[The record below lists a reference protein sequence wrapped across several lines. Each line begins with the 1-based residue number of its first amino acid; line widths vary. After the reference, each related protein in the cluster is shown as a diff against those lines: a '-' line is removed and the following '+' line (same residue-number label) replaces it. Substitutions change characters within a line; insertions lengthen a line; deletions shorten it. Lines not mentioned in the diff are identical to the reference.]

1 MKPLR
6 IGIDVHSIGSQ
17 NGGNQTYYHELVR
30 ALAET
35 PREHHFILY
44 YTKRGALTSIGEQDS
59 VRLTRLWPSHRL
71 LRIPLT
77 LPWLAQHDRL
87 DIFHAQYIVPPL
99 LNCKTVTTIPDIAYE
114 HFPQFFPFQQ
124 KAWLKTLVPRS
135 ARRADHIITVSE
147 HSKRDLIGTY
157 GIEEHK
163 ITVTYEGAGAA
174 FRPIDRQQA
183 KHRLAHRYQIVDDF
197 ILYVGRLQAR
207 KNIGRLV
214 GAYSRLRKSGYGH
227 KLVLVGKADSPFQ
240 PVLSRIRELRLEN
253 DILLRG
259 YVPDE
264 DLPCF
269 YSAADVFVYPSFYE
283 GFGLPVL
290 ESMACGTPVVTSQGS
305 SLDEIAGNAALFIDP
320 LDEQSITDALKQLLG
335 DPQLARRLAQD
346 GLRRSRK
353 FSFRTAAQQT
363 IDVYERVMQDERP
376 MVVHGN

>member
-30 ALAET
+30 ALAQA

-44 YTKRGALTSIGEQDS
+44 YTKPGALNSLGEQDS
-59 VRLTRLWPSHRL
+59 LSLKRLCPSHRL

-114 HFPQFFPFQQ
+114 HFPQFFPVQQ
-124 KAWLKTLVPRS
+124 RAWLRTLVPRS

-147 HSKRDLIGTY
+147 YSKRDIIGTY
-157 GIEEHK
+157 GIEGHK

-174 FRPIDRQQA
+174 FRPIDRQKA
-183 KHRLAHRYQIVDDF
+183 KDRLADKYQINDDF
-197 ILYVGRLQAR
+197 ILYVGRLQGR

-214 GAYSRLRKSGYGH
+214 GAYSQIRKSGYRH
-227 KLVLVGKADSPFQ
+227 KLVLVGKADSLFQ
-240 PVLSRIRELRLEN
+240 PVLSKIRELRLEN

-269 YSAADVFVYPSFYE
+269 YSGAEVFAYPSFYE

-320 LDEQSITDALKQLLG
+320 LDEQSIANALKQLLG
-335 DPQLARRLAQD
+335 DPQLSKRLVQE
-346 GLRRSRK
+346 GLRRSRE
-353 FSFRTAAQQT
+353 FSFRNAARQT
-363 IDVYERVMQDERP
+363 IDVYERLMQEKRP
-376 MVVHGN
+376 IMA